1 MLDSQ
6 DNIYVTDAGSNTIY
20 VYDNTY
26 TLITNIGERGKDPH
40 QLRSPS
46 NAVLSPDESELFVLD
61 RLNKRIQ
68 VYNTAGNWL
77 RSITFAGTEG
87 TGCNW
92 FTGVCD
98 VPGAPAFTRIQSL
111 DFDAGGRLHVLDIF
125 TAAVTILDPQTGE
138 FLGTYGSYG
147 LDDGQLKSPVG
158 LLVNGNQALITD
170 GGKNT
175 IEVLAIP

>member
-6 DNIYVTDAGSNTIY
+6 DNVYVTDAGSNTIY

-26 TLITNIGERGKDPH
+26 TLITNIGEPGKDQH

-61 RLNKRIQ
+61 RLNMRIQ
-68 VYNTAGNWL
+68 VYNNSGNWL

-92 FTGVCD
+92 FTGVCEI
-98 VPGAPAFTRIQSL
+98 PGAPAFTRLQSL
-111 DFDAGGRLHVLDIF
+111 DFDTSGRLHVLDIF
-125 TAAVTILDPQTGE
+125 NAMVTIMDPQTGE
-138 FLGTYGSYG
+138 FLGSYGSYG

-175 IEVLAIP
+175 IEVLDIP